1 MFAKFE
7 ERKKLENK
15 LRQNGIFEI
24 ISFYKI
30 SEGRDKKSAKKI
42 YDEKIF
48 EIKLHTELLMKW
60 SNEIKFLDDNEDNI
74 DSISKKLENVNLETN
89 IETKFNTIIE
99 EMKMLKDEIQNELRI
114 INPIIEKLENIE
126 LNNYIDEIEIEQTFH
141 DINKKYEEVKCE
153 VRKLFKLEYQAI
165 LEKKFE
171 EDSSSDDD
179 Y

>member
-30 SEGRDKKSAKKI
+30 SESRDKKSAKKI

-48 EIKLHTELLMKW
+48 EIKINTELLMKW

-74 DSISKKLENVNLETN
+74 DGISKKLENVNLET
-89 IETKFNTIIE
+89 
-99 EMKMLKDEIQNELRI
+99 
-114 INPIIEKLENIE
+114 
-126 LNNYIDEIEIEQTFH
+126 Y
-141 DINKKYEEVKCE
+141 V
-153 VRKLFKLEYQAI
+153 
-165 LEKKFE
+165 EKKLILL
-171 EDSSSDDD
+171 
-179 Y
+179 